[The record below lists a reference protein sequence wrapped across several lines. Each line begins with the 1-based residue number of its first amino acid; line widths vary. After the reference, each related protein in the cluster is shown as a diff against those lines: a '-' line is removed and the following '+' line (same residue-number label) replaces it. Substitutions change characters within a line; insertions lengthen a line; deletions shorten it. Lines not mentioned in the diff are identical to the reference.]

1 MANAFIIS
9 SPSTAS
15 TIAVFNNVRRA
26 YAGILAMN
34 LSERSQR
41 AIMGGI
47 GDAGRP
53 LRHGWDRVVDVPDCE
68 EALDL
73 RTVIQWTEDS
83 PDGNPWRGGESRQPM
98 TQDDVKAYFRNADDG
113 ACLTF
118 EDPQTKNQYELT
130 YYQVR

>member
-26 YAGILAMN
+26 YAGILAGM
-34 LSERSQR
+34 LS
-41 AIMGGI
+41 
-47 GDAGRP
+47 
-53 LRHGWDRVVDVPDCE
+53 DRTQGPYVSTRTINVPDCE

-73 RTVIQWTEDS
+73 RAVIQWTEES
-83 PDGNPWRGGESRQPM
+83 PEGNPWRGGESRQPM
-98 TQDDVKAYFRNADDG
+98 TQDEVKAYFRNAPEG
-113 ACLTF
+113 AGLTF
-118 EDPQTKNQYELT
+118 EDPKTKEQCTLT

>member
-15 TIAVFNNVRRA
+15 NIAVFNNVRRA
-26 YAGILAMN
+26 YDGILAMN
-34 LSERSQR
+34 LSERSRR

-73 RTVIQWTEDS
+73 RAVINWTENS
-83 PDGNPWRGGESRQPM
+83 PEGYPSRGGTCRQPM
-98 TQDDVKAYFRNADDG
+98 TQDDVKAYFRTADEG

-118 EDPQTKNQYELT
+118 EDPQTKRQYELT
-130 YYQVR
+130 YYSVR